1 MNYSSFFK
9 VRILDVG
16 LLWVYLRRAKE
27 PYRRR
32 ICPRAALLIYT
43 RMIKAVLLIG
53 GKRYDVTDHLKNW
66 EDVEI
71 SAKRKDLGGV
81 VRSFSNK
88 FEFVKG
94 AYDLLEAEYLS
105 NYTKASAILVIGV
118 LNDSWGYNEKFRCK
132 LDFSTYQ
139 SDGYTI
145 SINAIDDSVA
155 SIINAN
161 KSQVYDIPVSELKED
176 TLYYDRIKLLNKSA
190 MYITPN
196 FENELMPDY
205 DRFMAL
211 RLQSWETLLPLAYG
225 EISTPVKGV
234 MEVYDVGMDIP
245 YDNAGNTGYFALCLV
260 DRIEINLRIRMVV
273 DLMTTKVT
281 SLHIRHMSAD
291 NKLKSDKAILL
302 SKDGSSAGV
311 TFVDESLSYA
321 MRDGDRLIAYILCV
335 PSIGEDIDEIIKIS
349 RDYDFYIDYSAR
361 NKPVNIDAFSPKKIL
376 SSLLSRMGV
385 SLSGDIVSG
394 SMPIPWMMAAESV
407 RGIKDAKV
415 HTSFSKFCDF
425 AKALMGYDYEILDN
439 SVRFRHM
446 NDFFV
451 NETKELD
458 HVSNMELSVDESLI
472 YSGVEIG
479 FDKQDYD
486 EINGRDE
493 FHFKSSFS
501 TGLDIKDNILS
512 LISPYRADC
521 YGLEFLANERDEES
535 KDTDSDNDIFIAH
548 ARKDGDRLVL
558 VREANGGGIYAVTGV
573 LFPDTIFNASYSP
586 RNMLLV
592 NKERLGICTDYL
604 SFTASN
610 GNSSISIG
618 GVSETLP
625 VSLPVSDRRIRID
638 KVSVET
644 PGLSPFPGNYRG
656 RLSFSYAGRSYEG
669 WVSEITEKIG
679 KYQTASYSLI
689 LSKIT

>member
-1 MNYSSFFK
+1 
-9 VRILDVG
+9 
-16 LLWVYLRRAKE
+16 
-27 PYRRR
+27 
-32 ICPRAALLIYT
+32 
-43 RMIKAVLLIG
+43 MIKAVLLIG

-176 TLYYDRIKLLNKSA
+176 TLYYDRIKLLNKST

-211 RLQSWETLLPLAYG
+211 RLQSRETLFPLAYG

-245 YDNAGNTGYFALCLV
+245 YDNAGKTGYFALCLV
-260 DRIEINLRIRMVV
+260 DKIEINLRIRMVV
-273 DLMTTKVT
+273 DLLTTAVT

-311 TFVDESLSYA
+311 TSVDESLSYA

-335 PSIGEDIDEIIKIS
+335 TSIGEDIDEIIKIS

-361 NKPVNIDAFSPKKIL
+361 NKPVNIDAFSPKKLL

-425 AKALMGYDYEILDN
+425 AKALLGYDYEILDN

-535 KDTDSDNDIFIAH
+535 KDTDSDNDIFIVH
-548 ARKDGDRLVL
+548 ARKDEDRLVL
-558 VREANGGGIYAVTGV
+558 VREENGGAIYAVTGV
-573 LFPDTIFNASYSP
+573 LFPYTIFNASYSP

-604 SFTASN
+604 SFTASD

-625 VSLPVSDRRIRID
+625 ISLPVNDRRIRID
-638 KVSVET
+638 KVSLET

-656 RLSFSYAGRSYEG
+656 KLSFSYAGRSYEG

>member
-1 MNYSSFFK
+1 M
-9 VRILDVG
+9 
-16 LLWVYLRRAKE
+16 
-27 PYRRR
+27 
-32 ICPRAALLIYT
+32 

-105 NYTKASAILVIGV
+105 NYTRASAILVIGV

-176 TLYYDRIKLLNKSA
+176 TLYYDRIKLLNKST

-211 RLQSWETLLPLAYG
+211 RLQSRETLLPLAYG

-245 YDNAGNTGYFALCLV
+245 YDNAGKTGYFALCLV
-260 DRIEINLRIRMVV
+260 DKIEINLRIRMVV
-273 DLMTTKVT
+273 DLLTTAVT

-311 TFVDESLSYA
+311 TSVDESLSYA

-335 PSIGEDIDEIIKIS
+335 TSIGEDIDEIIKIS

-361 NKPVNIDAFSPKKIL
+361 NKPVNIDAFSPKKLL

-425 AKALMGYDYEILDN
+425 AKALLGYDYEILDN

-535 KDTDSDNDIFIAH
+535 KDTDSDNDIFIVH

-558 VREANGGGIYAVTGV
+558 VREENGGAIYAVTGV

-604 SFTASN
+604 SFTASD

-625 VSLPVSDRRIRID
+625 ISLPVNDRRIRID
-638 KVSVET
+638 KVSLET

-656 RLSFSYAGRSYEG
+656 KLSFSYAGRSYEG

>member
-1 MNYSSFFK
+1 M
-9 VRILDVG
+9 
-16 LLWVYLRRAKE
+16 
-27 PYRRR
+27 
-32 ICPRAALLIYT
+32 

-71 SAKRKDLGGV
+71 SAKRKDIGGV

-176 TLYYDRIKLLNKSA
+176 TLYYDRIKLLNKST

-211 RLQSWETLLPLAYG
+211 RLQSRETLLPLAYG
-225 EISTPVKGV
+225 GISTPVKGV

-245 YDNAGNTGYFALCLV
+245 YDNAGKTGYFALCLV
-260 DRIEINLRIRMVV
+260 DKIEINLRIRMVV
-273 DLMTTKVT
+273 DLLTTAVT

-311 TFVDESLSYA
+311 TSVDESLSYA

-335 PSIGEDIDEIIKIS
+335 TSIGEDIDEIIKIS

-361 NKPVNIDAFSPKKIL
+361 NKPVNIDAFSPKKLL

-425 AKALMGYDYEILDN
+425 AKALLGYDYEILDN

-535 KDTDSDNDIFIAH
+535 KDTDSDNDIFIVH

-558 VREANGGGIYAVTGV
+558 VREENGGAIYAVMGV

-586 RNMLLV
+586 RNMILV

-604 SFTASN
+604 SFTASD

-625 VSLPVSDRRIRID
+625 IPLPVNDRRIRID
-638 KVSVET
+638 KVSLET

-656 RLSFSYAGRSYEG
+656 KLSFSYAGRSYEG